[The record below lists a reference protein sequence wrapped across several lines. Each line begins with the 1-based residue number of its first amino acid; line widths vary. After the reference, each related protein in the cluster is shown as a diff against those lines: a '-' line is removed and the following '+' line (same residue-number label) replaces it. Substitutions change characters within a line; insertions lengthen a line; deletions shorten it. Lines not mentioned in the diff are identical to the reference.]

1 MKITA
6 VESSTLAAVG
16 YDESRDLLQLEFR
29 GGALYCY
36 FAVPAAVHQSLLAA
50 GSKGSYFNQAIR
62 GRYQFVRVDGSVLA
76 AAVVVD
82 SNAAGNQRGR
92 AWRGR

>member
-36 FAVPAAVHQSLLAA
+36 FAVPAAVHRSLLAA

-62 GRYQFVRVDGSVLA
+62 GRYQFVRVDGSVFA
-76 AAVVVD
+76 AGVVD
-82 SNAAGNQRGR
+82 SNAAGNQRGP
-92 AWRGR
+92 AWPGR